1 MLNMAYRINSDKL
14 PRGGRRCVAGGP
26 NLVSCANS
34 QHTEGI
40 SMHLFPK
47 EETDPQ
53 RRRKWVNFVHKHRP
67 SFQATKTSV
76 LCSAHFEDSCFNMNF
91 MLAKSLN
98 IKRFLKDDAVPTID
112 VAGIVPPVEEQLTDR
127 NRRKVSIFMRRERR
141 AHA

>member
-67 SFQATKTSV
+67 SFQATKTV
-76 LCSAHFEDSCFNMNF
+76 LVN
-91 MLAKSLN
+91 LLYYV
-98 IKRFLKDDAVPTID
+98 RPTLKIRVLI
-112 VAGIVPPVEEQLTDR
+112 
-127 NRRKVSIFMRRERR
+127 
-141 AHA
+141 